1 MTLNELTTLLGKT
14 DPELVLPNGFTNPH
28 SYRGYYDELA
38 FEPAENVTVGS
49 MLSAAWSADG
59 ATYTGY
65 KGGEYTMTSDTTC
78 WIAYEGSVGARRSP
92 GAPGR
97 TPRGGQ
103 QGRPATETSAEPLT
117 PEREQEIRKRRTHC
131 EATRWESESDRPVH
145 TWGPSDYP
153 TRDMCQRCTT
163 MRTWAKETDTDE
175 AVLLAEVDRL
185 RARVAVLESATGT
198 ARAMH
203 RRHRDSEHCQYDDM
217 TWPCPT
223 VTALGDPPEAAE
235 LVEGLAGLET
245 IWAQHPPR
253 AASPT
258 FRTAPAR
265 WPKTAR
271 MRCRSSP
278 ARDGTARWPAAPSA
292 ATFPRCSPTDGS
304 APIEWERAGLTSAPV
319 LARRPTT
326 AR

>member
-1 MTLNELTTLLGKT
+1 MTLDELTTLLGKT

-78 WIAYEGSVGARRSP
+78 WIAYEGSVG
-92 GAPGR
+92 GEEI
-97 TPRGGQ
+97 TPALLAGLLAAGSKAA
-103 QGRPATETSAEPLT
+103 PATETSAEPLT

-163 MRTWAKETDTDE
+163 MRTWAEETDTDE

-217 TWPCPT
+217 TWPCPS
-223 VTALGDPPEAAE
+223 VTALSDPSEDAE
-235 LVEGLAGLET
+235 LAEGQAGLVAMR
-245 IWAQHPPR
+245 AQHPAPCRVPDSPSCSCGGDEYRFCGASLGRDEYPLTCNRRVAHQGACSGGLDPR
-253 AASPT
+253 
-258 FRTAPAR
+258 
-265 WPKTAR
+265 
-271 MRCRSSP
+271 
-278 ARDGTARWPAAPSA
+278 
-292 ATFPRCSPTDGS
+292 
-304 APIEWERAGLTSAPV
+304 
-319 LARRPTT
+319 
-326 AR
+326 